1 MWFMSPIMTFFVV
14 FALVIVGIVILVV
27 AILSKKK
34 IDYLAQIVD
43 GLHPSEKKDAEIKQ
57 NKSKQQL
64 EVELLMVSNSNF
76 LRFLSLLDK
85 NMKIKYLTVL
95 FLSSLYYLFNRDMD
109 LQGFAL
115 TFGVFMIIIIVL
127 PGILTGMV
135 LKSKVKKIM
144 EDLPN
149 FVDLVAVCLQ
159 VGLGLEGALKQ
170 VAFDFKVLNPD
181 LSFIMM
187 RILRKAE
194 IAGMEVSLQDL
205 VVSLPTSEIRMF
217 CTVMQQSLSFGSSIY
232 EQLIQLSADI
242 REMQLLKIEEKMGTL
257 AAKMSVP
264 LILLIMF
271 PIIILILAPGMM
283 RVFPSVF

>member
-1 MWFMSPIMTFFVV
+1 MTFFVV

>member
-1 MWFMSPIMTFFVV
+1 MSPIMTFFVV